1 MRNWIFGTPKGD
13 WVSMGVPSKGEYGIS
28 KGLIYSFPVTVEN
41 GVVAVVKGLAVS
53 DDVRRRIEVSE
64 LELLEERT
72 TVKGL
77 LG

>member
-1 MRNWIFGTPKGD
+1 M
-13 WVSMGVPSKGEYGIS
+13 SMGVPSKGEYGIS

-53 DDVRRRIEVSE
+53 DDVRRRMEVSE